1 MSFVHYPKESLSFLK
16 SVQKNNNKEW
26 FESHR
31 DEYIQY
37 ILEPS
42 RAFVEEMGE
51 HLQAL
56 VPTINAIPKINQ
68 SLFRIYR
75 DVRFSK
81 DKTPIKSKIGV
92 IFWQGNH
99 IRMQSSCFYLHFSPQ
114 ELLLASGIRTFDPDL
129 LAAYRDYIKIDT
141 HREAL
146 HNILETLKSEGYI
159 IEAPGYKRLPKGFE
173 KTMNLEYLARMK
185 AVAVYHTLPATTI
198 SKKSFIPELFKH
210 YERFLPL
217 QEWLYE
223 MTLTKPITE
232 KRSRR

>member
-1 MSFVHYPKESLSFLK
+1 MAFTHYPKETLPFLK
-16 SVQKNNNKEW
+16 SIQKNNNKEW
-26 FESHR
+26 FDAHKE
-31 DEYIQY
+31 EYIAY

-51 HLQAL
+51 HIQAL
-56 VPTINAIPKINQ
+56 VPTINAIPKVNQ

-75 DVRFSK
+75 DIRFSK

-129 LAAYRDYIKIDT
+129 LSAYRDYIKVDA
-141 HREAL
+141 HRESL
-146 HNILETLKSEGYI
+146 HNILEKLTNMGYKVSEP
-159 IEAPGYKRLPKGFE
+159 EYKRLPKVFDKE
-173 KTMNLEYLARMK
+173 ITHEYLAKMK
-185 AVAVYHTLPATTI
+185 AVAVFHSLSAKTI
-198 SKKSFIPELFKH
+198 SQKSFIPELYSH
-210 YERFLPL
+210 YEHFLPL

-223 MTLTKPITE
+223 MTLTK
-232 KRSRR
+232 RVDD